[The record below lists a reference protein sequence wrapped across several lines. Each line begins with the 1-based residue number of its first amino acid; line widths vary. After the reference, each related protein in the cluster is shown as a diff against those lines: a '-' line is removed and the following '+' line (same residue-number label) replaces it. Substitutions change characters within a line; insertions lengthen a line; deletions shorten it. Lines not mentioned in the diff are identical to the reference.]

1 MVVSTTVVY
10 PINRFIAG
18 NLCGFSS
25 GTIHIFSV
33 LMKKILS
40 CINRLVKPVNKII
53 ICIAL
58 TLVYFIICLYH
69 LFIRQTDKRWE
80 SNKNNVSLEQTKHL
94 W

>member
-58 TLVYFIICLYH
+58 TLVYFIICLYLSH
-69 LFIRQTDKRWE
+69 AYLNIR
-80 SNKNNVSLEQTKHL
+80 NNFPRKEK
-94 W
+94 